1 MITVVKILIFNN
13 FQTIT
18 HEKNLEKVPMGQL
31 GCRKHVY
38 IPVVYSGCI
47 WDLLEIVIY
56 FIQVFVSLRILY
68 S

>member
-1 MITVVKILIFNN
+1 MITVVKTLIFKN

-31 GCRKHVY
+31 GCLKHVY

-47 WDLLEIVIY
+47 WDLLEIVIC
-56 FIQVFVSLRILY
+56 FIQVFVSLRILC

>member
-13 FQTIT
+13 FQTKT

-31 GCRKHVY
+31 GCLKQVY
-38 IPVVYSGCI
+38 IPVVYSGCV

-56 FIQVFVSLRILY
+56 FIQIFVSLRILC

>member
-18 HEKNLEKVPMGQL
+18 HEKNLEKVPMAQL

-56 FIQVFVSLRILY
+56 FIQVFVSLRILC

>member
-18 HEKNLEKVPMGQL
+18 HETNLEKVPMGQL
-31 GCRKHVY
+31 GCLKHVY
-38 IPVVYSGCI
+38 FPVVYSGCI

-56 FIQVFVSLRILY
+56 FIQVFVSLRILC

>member
-13 FQTIT
+13 FRTIT

-31 GCRKHVY
+31 GCLNQVY
-38 IPVVYSGCI
+38 IPVVYSGCV

-56 FIQVFVSLRILY
+56 FIQVFVSLRILC